1 MPRNHLND
9 LSVPFKKS
17 EYHHLL
23 LHVHGLHISKT
34 FYESGVKFFKYCR
47 VWNGCSLLNKR
58 SPPPKSHNFNSFL
71 HQSRHCGHFSIFF
84 SFNFSKIDKPTPI
97 YSGL

>member
-23 LHVHGLHISKT
+23 LHIHGLHISKT
-34 FYESGVKFFKYCR
+34 FYESGVEFLFSYIALDFFKYES
-47 VWNGCSLLNKR
+47 G
-58 SPPPKSHNFNSFL
+58 
-71 HQSRHCGHFSIFF
+71 
-84 SFNFSKIDKPTPI
+84 IDVAP
-97 YSGL
+97 LE